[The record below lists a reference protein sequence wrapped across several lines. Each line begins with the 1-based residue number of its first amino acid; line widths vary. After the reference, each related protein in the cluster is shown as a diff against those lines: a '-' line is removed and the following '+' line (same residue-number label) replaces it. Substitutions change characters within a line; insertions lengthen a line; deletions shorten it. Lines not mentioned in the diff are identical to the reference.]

1 MKKFIRLFF
10 FILATSLLGYSQ
22 VNAQTILCV
31 DRDFGDDSIG
41 GEFTN
46 TWPMIHRALDAA
58 GYTYDYWEVLNTGD
72 NGPDALYMGGFDVV
86 IWFTGEA
93 WDGGQTMGPDDEFNL
108 VLYLTLGG
116 GNIFMNAQD
125 WLYDIYP
132 SAGTFN
138 EGEFPYDMLGIVEVV
153 QDVYHI
159 ELDEGIGDS
168 ATFVGSPGSLAEGL
182 VFPTRDIFT
191 TPDDDGLYGDSIAE
205 HLGLP
210 LLGISLPYSSPG
222 PAAIQFESPYHRAV
236 FSTIDIAAITDT
248 VARNIFMH
256 RIIDW
261 LEFGPTGL
269 GDLKAEDAELLIRP
283 NPVSNMVNIGMMY
296 EMEEIAIYSNQGQI
310 VRHETPR
317 ASTIKMDLTDLA
329 PGMYV
334 LQVKTDKGIVSSKL
348 IKQ

>member
-1 MKKFIRLFF
+1 MKKLIRLFF
-10 FILATSLLGYSQ
+10 LILATSLLGYSQ

-31 DRDFGDDSIG
+31 DRDFGSSPDSN
-41 GEFTN
+41 FTD
-46 TWPMIHRALDAA
+46 TWPAISSALDAA
-58 GYTYDYWEVLNTGD
+58 GYTYDYWEVIEFED
-72 NGPDALYMGGFDVV
+72 DGPDATYMGNYDVV

-93 WDGGQTMGPDDEFNL
+93 WDGGATMGPNDEFNL
-108 VLYLTLGG
+108 VLYLSLGG
-116 GNIFMNAQD
+116 GNLFMNAQD

-132 SAGTFN
+132 SAGTFS
-138 EGEFPYDMLGIVEVV
+138 EGEFAYDMLGVVEVV

-159 ELDEGIGDS
+159 EIDEGIGDS

-182 VFPTRDIFT
+182 SFPTRDIFT

-205 HLGLP
+205 HLGTP

-236 FSTIDIAAITDT
+236 FSTIDIAAITDIE
-248 VARNIFMH
+248 VRNIFMH

-261 LEFGPTGL
+261 LEFGPTGV

-283 NPVSNMVNIGMMY
+283 NPVSSVVNVGMMY
-296 EMEEIAIYSNQGQI
+296 EMQEIFIYNNQGQL
-310 VRHETPR
+310 VRHETPQ
-317 ASTIKMDLTDLA
+317 SSSIKMDLSDLG

-334 LQVKTDKGIVSSKL
+334 LQAKTNKGIVTSKL